1 MSAPL
6 RSPGAERGRVSAVIA
21 DDEPLLRAQLRSRLA
36 RLWPDLAVVHEMEN
50 GKDIDRVLEAHSP
63 SLFFLDIHMP
73 GVNGLD
79 AARAIAGRAHV
90 VFVTAFD
97 QYAVEAFERGAIDYV
112 LKPFNEERLA
122 LTCERLRAR
131 LSERPPRLE
140 ELVESIAARLGGPG
154 SEHLKWIKASVGNHV
169 RLIPVEE
176 VLFFQ
181 SDEKYTRVVTGE
193 SEALIRKPIREL
205 LDELDPVR
213 FWQIHRATIV
223 NVDHIAAV
231 RRGLKDQAEISLR
244 GRDETLVV
252 SRAFTHL
259 FKQM

>member
-1 MSAPL
+1 MSTPA
-6 RSPGAERGRVSAVIA
+6 RAVIA

-36 RLWPDLAVVHEMEN
+36 RLWPDLAIVHEMEN
-50 GKDIDRVLEAHSP
+50 GKDIDEVLEAHSP

-73 GVNGLD
+73 GVNGLE

-97 QYAVEAFERGAIDYV
+97 QYAVEAFESGAIDYV

-122 LTCERLRAR
+122 VTCERLKAR
-131 LSERPPRLE
+131 LTERPPRLE
-140 ELVESIAARLGGPG
+140 ELVESIAARLGASGA
-154 SEHLKWIKASVGNHV
+154 EHLRWIKASVGNNV

-205 LDELDPVR
+205 LDELDPAR

-223 NVDHIAAV
+223 NVDHIAGV
-231 RRGLKDQAEISLR
+231 RRGLKDQAEISLK